1 MMHSSLFIPEQPLS
15 LLDTLEAA
23 GEECWVVGGCVRDSL
38 MGKTPSDWDMTTSA
52 TPQRMQQIFSDRSL
66 LLAGVEHGT
75 VGVIWDGKVYEITTY
90 RVESGSGD
98 HRHPDSLHF
107 SSKIEDDL
115 ARRDLTINA
124 MAYHPQRGLLDCFGG
139 QQDLH
144 DRVIRSVGPALLRFE
159 EDALRI
165 LRVLRFQAVLGF
177 TVEEQ
182 TEQAIA
188 RKAPL
193 LDCISVERIW
203 SELQKLLVAPFAHL
217 ALQGR
222 REVWQVVLPEWQKAQ
237 GQDRL
242 DTLPQDAFLRLIWL
256 CCAADCSPVGAM
268 KRLKCPR
275 QQQQRAAALWELW
288 QQPPQG
294 IYPLR
299 QALFR
304 YGRGL
309 VEDHLALCAAASKA
323 DGQTKEQFARAC
335 DGCWNLSQLNI
346 NGKKLMDLG
355 CPPGKAVGELL
366 EQLLEKCLQ
375 DRLENTSEQLEQ
387 AAEGWLKRRQG

>member
-203 SELQKLLVAPFAHL
+203 SELQKLLLTIRKGVCSTAL
-217 ALQGR
+217 AGSRTCTTGSFGR
-222 REVWQVVLPEWQKAQ
+222 WVR
-237 GQDRL
+237 
-242 DTLPQDAFLRLIWL
+242 L
-256 CCAADCSPVGAM
+256 CCAL
-268 KRLKCPR
+268 KRMRCVFCGYCAFR
-275 QQQQRAAALWELW
+275 RCWALLW
-288 QQPPQG
+288 KN
-294 IYPLR
+294 R
-299 QALFR
+299 
-304 YGRGL
+304 
-309 VEDHLALCAAASKA
+309 
-323 DGQTKEQFARAC
+323 
-335 DGCWNLSQLNI
+335 LNRR
-346 NGKKLMDLG
+346 
-355 CPPGKAVGELL
+355 
-366 EQLLEKCLQ
+366 LLEKRRCLIVSVSSASG
-375 DRLENTSEQLEQ
+375 RNCKSC
-387 AAEGWLKRRQG
+387 WLHPLRTLPCRAGGRSGRWSCPSGRKRRGRIGWIPCRRMPSSG

>member
-144 DRVIRSVGPALLRFE
+144 DRVIRSMGPALLRFE

-165 LRVLRFQAVLGF
+165 LRALRSSGGAGLY
-177 TVEEQ
+177 
-182 TEQAIA
+182 
-188 RKAPL
+188 
-193 LDCISVERIW
+193 C
-203 SELQKLLVAPFAHL
+203 
-217 ALQGR
+217 GR
-222 REVWQVVLPEWQKAQ
+222 T
-237 GQDRL
+237 D
-242 DTLPQDAFLRLIWL
+242 
-256 CCAADCSPVGAM
+256 
-268 KRLKCPR
+268 
-275 QQQQRAAALWELW
+275 
-288 QQPPQG
+288 
-294 IYPLR
+294 
-299 QALFR
+299 
-304 YGRGL
+304 
-309 VEDHLALCAAASKA
+309 
-323 DGQTKEQFARAC
+323 
-335 DGCWNLSQLNI
+335 
-346 NGKKLMDLG
+346 
-355 CPPGKAVGELL
+355 
-366 EQLLEKCLQ
+366 
-375 DRLENTSEQLEQ
+375 
-387 AAEGWLKRRQG
+387 

>member
-165 LRVLRFQAVLGF
+165 LRALRFQAVLGF

-188 RKAPL
+188 QKAPL

-203 SELQKLLVAPFAHL
+203 SELQKLLVAPFAGQAGGL
-217 ALQGR
+217 AGGLAR
-222 REVWQVVLPEWQKAQ
+222 VAESA
-237 GQDRL
+237 
-242 DTLPQDAFLRLIWL
+242 
-256 CCAADCSPVGAM
+256 GA
-268 KRLKCPR
+268 
-275 QQQQRAAALWELW
+275 
-288 QQPPQG
+288 G
-294 IYPLR
+294 
-299 QALFR
+299 
-304 YGRGL
+304 
-309 VEDHLALCAAASKA
+309 
-323 DGQTKEQFARAC
+323 
-335 DGCWNLSQLNI
+335 
-346 NGKKLMDLG
+346 
-355 CPPGKAVGELL
+355 
-366 EQLLEKCLQ
+366 
-375 DRLENTSEQLEQ
+375 
-387 AAEGWLKRRQG
+387 

>member
-1 MMHSSLFIPEQPLS
+1 
-15 LLDTLEAA
+15 
-23 GEECWVVGGCVRDSL
+23 
-38 MGKTPSDWDMTTSA
+38 MTTSA

-115 ARRDLTINA
+115 ARRDLTHQLQWLTIRKGVCSTA
-124 MAYHPQRGLLDCFGG
+124 LAGSRTCTTESFG
-139 QQDLH
+139 
-144 DRVIRSVGPALLRFE
+144 RWVPALLRFE

-165 LRVLRFQAVLGF
+165 LRALRFQAVLGF

-188 RKAPL
+188 QKAPL

-275 QQQQRAAALWELW
+275 QQQQRAEALWKLW

-294 IYPLR
+294 IYLCDKHCAVMGVDWCRTILR
-299 QALFR
+299 CVL
-304 YGRGL
+304 L
-309 VEDHLALCAAASKA
+309 P
-323 DGQTKEQFARAC
+323 TK
-335 DGCWNLSQLNI
+335 S
-346 NGKKLMDLG
+346 MD
-355 CPPGKAVGELL
+355 
-366 EQLLEKCLQ
+366 
-375 DRLENTSEQLEQ
+375 R
-387 AAEGWLKRRQG
+387 

>member
-165 LRVLRFQAVLGF
+165 LRALRFQAALGF
-177 TVEEQ
+177 AMEEQ
-182 TEQAIA
+182 TEQALSQ
-188 RKAPL
+188 KAPL
-193 LDCISVERIW
+193 LACISVERIW
-203 SELQKLLVAPFAHL
+203 SELKKLLVAPFAHL
-217 ALQGR
+217 ALQVR
-222 REVWQVVLPEWQKAQ
+222 REVWQVVLPEWQKVQ

-242 DTLPQDAFLRLIWL
+242 DVLPQDAFLRLIWL
-256 CCAADCSPVGAM
+256 CCAADCSPVLAM
-268 KRLKCPR
+268 KRLKCPK

-288 QQPPQG
+288 QQPPQEV
-294 IYPLR
+294 YSMR
-299 QALFR
+299 QALRR
-304 YGRGL
+304 YGREWM
-309 VEDHLALCAAASKA
+309 EDHLALRAAANKA
-323 DGQTKEQFARAC
+323 DEQTREQFARAC

-346 NGKKLMDLG
+346 GGKQLLALG
-355 CPPGKAVGELL
+355 CASGKSVGELL
-366 EQLLEKCLQ
+366 ERLLEECLN
-375 DRLENTSEQLEQ
+375 DRLANTPEQLEQ
-387 AAEGWLKRRQG
+387 AAAEWLKRR